1 MGLRTRLRERTA
13 RKADESRTKAYEK
26 ARASGATEQDAVAA
40 GERAARRRRRARR
53 SMYMS

>member
-26 ARASGATEQDAVAA
+26 ARARGATEQDAVAA

-53 SMYMS
+53 SLYMS